1 MAKPFLIHVS
11 ADFPDSTGQQKT
23 PVIARLVDAVSRDF
37 DQLVYS
43 LNRISPPLTSWPW
56 PKPKVQL
63 RDECDGLCS
72 VLYSAPPRGIHHRRL
87 LRALGEAL
95 AECIGAGDRPDMIIG
110 HKLTVE
116 GIAVARAAQLLGVP
130 YALSIQ
136 GNTDAK
142 ILSARP
148 DLRAEFARIFHD
160 AAVVFPFAPWALARV
175 EAVLGQRS
183 GPTILLPCLTE
194 HDSMIAPELGSGLI
208 SAFHLHNY
216 RLKNLPR
223 LASAVSLARQ
233 AEPDLQFTLHG
244 SGDAPTLAQ
253 VRRHCGQAIG
263 LGGHLPGGELFQRIH
278 AARGFAMPSLRES
291 FGLVFIE
298 ALMAGTPILYPRGAA
313 VDGWFQGCSFAQPVD
328 ARDTAAIAAGLLAL
342 YREEDRLKAD
352 LAVWQ
357 AAGGLARFGRAA
369 VRDSFAGAIRS
380 ALAAAG
386 PSHREIA
393 GLRID
398 LN

>member
-11 ADFPDSTGQQKT
+11 ADFPDKSGQQKT
-23 PVIARLVDAVSRDF
+23 PVIARLVAAVSRDL
-37 DQLVYS
+37 DQQIYS
-43 LNRISPPLTSWPW
+43 LNRVTPPLASWPW
-56 PKPKVQL
+56 PKPEVRF
-63 RDECDGLCS
+63 RDEREDLCS
-72 VLYSAPPRGIHHRRL
+72 VLYSAPPRGIHHLRL
-87 LRALGEAL
+87 LRALGESL
-95 AECIGAGDRPDMIIG
+95 AERIGAGNPPDLIIG

-116 GIAVARAAQLLGVP
+116 GIAVARAAQLLDVP

-148 DLRAEFARIFHD
+148 DLREEFARIFHD
-160 AAVVFPFAPWALARV
+160 AAVVFPFAPWALART
-175 EAVLGQRS
+175 EAILGQRS
-183 GPTILLPCLTE
+183 GPTVLLPCLTE
-194 HDSMIAPELGSGLI
+194 HDIVIVPEPGSELV

-233 AEPDLQFTLHG
+233 AEPPLQFTLYG
-244 SGDAPTLAQ
+244 GGDEPTLAQ

-263 LGGHLPGGELFQRIH
+263 LGGHLPGTELFQRIH

-313 VDGWFQGCSFAQPVD
+313 VDGWFAGCSFALPVD
-328 ARDTAAIAAGLLAL
+328 ARDTAAIAAGLLTL
-342 YREEDRLKAD
+342 YRDEERLKAD
-352 LAVWQ
+352 LAAFQ
-357 AAGGLARFGRAA
+357 AAGGLAPFGLAA
-369 VRDSFAGAIRS
+369 VRDAFAGAIRS
-380 ALAAAG
+380 ALPAAR
-386 PSHREIA
+386 PSHDEIA